1 MRAQADA
8 YVLPQ
13 MARRQL
19 RGDLQSDPGAAVH
32 AAARFRRLRQWCRS
46 VRLTVSRVKALAR
59 PPYRNAVVVIA
70 IATVLAGLF
79 AASYSLALGR
89 AAPHHITV
97 GLVGSPVQRPTL
109 LRALVRVTH
118 GGLTFRRYA
127 SAAAAEEAIGQQ
139 ATYAALV
146 LGPGR
151 PRLLISSA
159 SGASVAR
166 VLEQVAGEVT
176 QTTGQPLRVI
186 DLHPLPPQDPQ
197 GLVSF
202 YVTLAASIV
211 GFSTM
216 FQLRANAAELSLR
229 GWLAS
234 IAALAIAGGLALALV
249 ADPLIG
255 ALRGPFP
262 ELWLALGA
270 EIAVAALFCSTM
282 LVLVGR
288 WAIIPTWLLFI
299 VLGNTSSGGAVAQP
313 LLPQPYAFIGRF
325 LPPGATVGIVR
336 TAVYFR
342 HQQHIEPF
350 VVLAG
355 WLVCTLAALL
365 ISARLLGREPAR

>member
-1 MRAQADA
+1 MKDADGE
-8 YVLPQ
+8 
-13 MARRQL
+13 RSRTD
-19 RGDLQSDPGAAVH
+19 GHCGAEREAEVAASGSGSGRSAVD
-32 AAARFRRLRQWCRS
+32 RLK
-46 VRLTVSRVKALAR
+46 VLAR
-59 PPYRNAVVVIA
+59 PPYRNALVVIA
-70 IATVLAGLF
+70 IATVMAGLF

-89 AAPHHITV
+89 ATPHHITV
-97 GLVGSPVQRPTL
+97 GLVGNPAQRPEL
-109 LRALVRVTH
+109 LRALVRATH

-166 VLEQVAGEVT
+166 VLEQVAGQVT
-176 QTTGQPLRVI
+176 QTTGQPLRIV
-186 DLHPLPPQDPQ
+186 DLHPLPPSDPQ

-211 GFSTM
+211 GFTTM
-216 FQLRANAAELSLR
+216 FQLRANAPELSLR
-229 GWLAS
+229 GWLVS
-234 IAALAIAGGLALALV
+234 IAALAIAGGLVLALV

-262 ELWLALGA
+262 ELWPVFSA

-282 LVLVGR
+282 LVVVGR

-355 WLVCTLAALL
+355 WLACTLAALL
-365 ISARLLGREPAR
+365 ISARLLRRRPAG